1 MNYDTV
7 KAFGNEK
14 LEIDR
19 YHGILDNLEKQANVV
34 QMSLG

>member
-14 LEIDR
+14 LEINR
-19 YHGILDNLEKQANVV
+19 YEGIIKSV
-34 QMSLG
+34 QD